1 MKPTARPFLHQEAS
15 ASSLGLTRVLV
26 FSIWLYHLAVDPVER
41 LSELP
46 ASAFDP
52 PGVLRLLPDQVQALL
67 LERST
72 LLAFKAGLLLGLVLV
87 ILGVTRSKL
96 VLGATVGGL
105 IIYQAFVRGFSAH
118 VNHAELALLYIS
130 LLLVAF
136 PVFDGLTARTLRGRP
151 GPALAGRR
159 PGDRAP
165 YVAAMLTACVIL
177 SLTYFFVGAVRV
189 WKGLDLFGSPALRG
203 YVAEHAF
210 QGGTFDGSSLTPLG
224 VPAAVFGLPLWLFQA
239 SFVLATVLEL
249 SVPLALFSRRLRPVI
264 VVGLLCFHVT
274 IWVFMDVPFPENM
287 CLLVLFSG
295 SWFHRLAARLD
306 HTTTDLGAATPL
318 PDRR

>member
-1 MKPTARPFLHQEAS
+1 MKTTARPFLHQEAS

-26 FSIWLYHLAVDPVER
+26 FGIWLYYLAVDPVER

-52 PGVLRLLPDQVQALL
+52 PGVLRLLPDQVQGFL
-67 LERST
+67 LERPV
-72 LLAFKAGLLLGLVLV
+72 LLTFKAGLLLGLVLV

-96 VLGATVGGL
+96 VLGSTVGGL
-105 IIYQAFVRGFSAH
+105 IVYQAVVRGFSGH
-118 VNHAELALLYIS
+118 VNHAELALLYSS
-130 LLLVAF
+130 LLLLVF
-136 PVFDGLTARTLRGRP
+136 PVFDGLTVRTLRGAP
-151 GPALAGRR
+151 EPAPAGRE

-177 SLTYFFVGAVRV
+177 SLAYFFVGAVRL
-189 WKGLDLFGSPALRG
+189 WKGLDLFGTPALRG
-203 YVAEHAF
+203 YIAEHAF

-224 VPAAVFGLPLWLFQA
+224 APAAVFGLPLWVFQA

-264 VVGLLCFHVT
+264 VVGLLCFHIT

-287 CLLVLFSG
+287 CLLVLFTG

-306 HTTTDLGAATPL
+306 HRTTDLSAATPL

>member
-1 MKPTARPFLHQEAS
+1 MKPTTRPFLHQEAS

-26 FSIWLYHLAVDPVER
+26 FGIWLYQLAVDPVER

-52 PGVLRLLPDQVQALL
+52 PGVLRLLPDQAQALL
-67 LERST
+67 LERPT

-96 VLGATVGGL
+96 LLGATVGGL
-105 IIYQAFVRGFSAH
+105 VVYQALVRGFSGH

-136 PVFDGLTARTLRGRP
+136 PVFDGLTVRTLRGGPRP
-151 GPALAGRR
+151 APAGCGPS
-159 PGDRAP
+159 DRTP

-177 SLTYFFVGAVRV
+177 SLTYFFVGTVRV

-210 QGGTFDGSSLTPLG
+210 QNGNFDGSSLTPLG

-287 CLLVLFSG
+287 WLLVLFSG
-295 SWFHRLAARLD
+295 RWFHRLAARLD

>member
-1 MKPTARPFLHQEAS
+1 MKPAARPFLHQEAS

-26 FSIWLYHLAVDPVER
+26 FGIWLYHLAVDPVER

-52 PGVLRLLPDQVQALL
+52 PGGLLLLPDRAQALL

-72 LLAFKAGLLLGLVLV
+72 LLGFKAALLLGLVLV

-105 IIYQAFVRGFSAH
+105 VVYQALVRGFSGH
-118 VNHAELALLYIS
+118 VNHAELALLSIS

-136 PVFDGLTARTLRGRP
+136 PVFDGLTVRTLRGAP
-151 GPALAGRR
+151 GPARAGHE
-159 PGDRAP
+159 PGGRAP

-177 SLTYFFVGAVRV
+177 SLTYFFVAAVRV
-189 WKGLDLFGSPALRG
+189 WKGLDLFGTPALRG

-224 VPAAVFGLPLWLFQA
+224 VPAAVFGLPLWLYQA

-249 SVPLALFSRRLRPVI
+249 SVPLAVFSRRLRPVI
-264 VVGLLCFHVT
+264 VAGLLCFHVT

-306 HTTTDLGAATPL
+306 HTTTDLSAATAL